1 MKRIRHLSN
10 VNYVVKIGQKIRQVL
25 TLCDQGN
32 IVLERTWHKQSRPQF
47 EVNAHAKFNTD
58 EMEGV
63 QIVARLEDRGDV
75 RSSANVV
82 FNLYRVAEGSW
93 SETFIDD
100 FAATESPHG
109 VWSVELDQSDL
120 GANEL
125 SGREVYAV
133 EVSMTRKRRTYKK
146 KFWFNHL
153 GVFDSVW
160 RLKREAERLEIL
172 KLDE

>member
-1 MKRIRHLSN
+1 MRRIRHLSN
-10 VNYVVKIGQKIRQVL
+10 VNYIVKIGQKIRQVL
-25 TLCDQGN
+25 TLCGQGN
-32 IVLERTWHKQSRPQF
+32 IVLERTWHKQSKQHF
-47 EVNAHAKFNTD
+47 EINAHAKFNTD
-58 EMEGV
+58 QMEGV
-63 QIVARLEDRGDV
+63 QIVARLEDRGEL
-75 RSSANVV
+75 RSSASAM

-100 FAATESPHG
+100 FAPTESPHG
-109 VWSVELDQSDL
+109 VWSVEIDQSQL

-153 GVFDSVW
+153 GSYDSLW
-160 RLKREAERLEIL
+160 RLKREGERLEIL